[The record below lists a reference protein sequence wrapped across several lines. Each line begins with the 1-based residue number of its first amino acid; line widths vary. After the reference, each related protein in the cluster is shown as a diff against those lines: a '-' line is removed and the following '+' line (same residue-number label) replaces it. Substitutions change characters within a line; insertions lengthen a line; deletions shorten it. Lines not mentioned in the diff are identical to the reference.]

1 MAFLRSVDILLIV
14 FSRFLSKEF
23 KTVPISLFKPTV
35 ASFRLPADVPI
46 FSAAVAILL
55 DALTIVF
62 EFVSLAC
69 MNEFTASCNCTIEPF
84 MYPIASIV
92 LPARSSSRRDFVCEI
107 SFADFSSFTICSDSF
122 SFLSSVIWFCSS
134 TILLEEISRS
144 TATQSFSIASIVLP
158 ARSSSRRDF
167 VCEISFADFSSF
179 TICSDSFS
187 FLSSVIWFCSSTIL
201 LEEISRSTATQ
212 SFSIASIVLP
222 ARSSSSFAFTF
233 LSLSN
238 WFFIFFIH
246 HSNLRSSK
254 RLIVAHDLNAKKPKM
269 PHVDV
274 LNFAPMPSIIPI
286 RLFMALSM
294 PAVCTC

>member
-1 MAFLRSVDILLIV
+1 
-14 FSRFLSKEF
+14 
-23 KTVPISLFKPTV
+23 
-35 ASFRLPADVPI
+35 
-46 FSAAVAILL
+46 
-55 DALTIVF
+55 
-62 EFVSLAC
+62 
-69 MNEFTASCNCTIEPF
+69 

-238 WFFIFFIH
+238 WFFILFIH

>member
-1 MAFLRSVDILLIV
+1 M
-14 FSRFLSKEF
+14 
-23 KTVPISLFKPTV
+23 V

-158 ARSSSRRDF
+158 ARSSS
-167 VCEISFADFSSF
+167 
-179 TICSDSFS
+179 
-187 FLSSVIWFCSSTIL
+187 
-201 LEEISRSTATQ
+201 
-212 SFSIASIVLP
+212 
-222 ARSSSSFAFTF
+222 SFAFTF

-246 HSNLRSSK
+246 HANLRSSK